1 MTQRDR
7 FAPERLPAS
16 HAGIGTRAHLRA
28 EYAALFE
35 RVGARIRALCE
46 ARNMPYEDLGRV
58 ATLNYWQTQGYGT
71 AGPFER
77 HFPLT
82 ALYRIAK
89 ALGVKPGALLEEEP

>member
-7 FAPERLPAS
+7 VAPDRSPVPHPGL
-16 HAGIGTRAHLRA
+16 GTPAHLRA

-35 RVGARIRALCE
+35 RVGARIRVLCD
-46 ARNMPYEDLGRV
+46 ARQMPYEELGRL
-58 ATLNYWQTQGYGT
+58 AKLNYWQTQGYGA

-77 HFPLT
+77 DFPLT

-89 ALGVKPGALLEEEP
+89 ALEVTVGELLE

>member
-7 FAPERLPAS
+7 FAPERSPVS

-46 ARNMPYEDLGRV
+46 ARQMPYEDLGRV
-58 ATLNYWQTQGYGT
+58 AKLNYWQTQGYGA

-77 HFPLT
+77 DFPLT

-89 ALGVKPGALLEEEP
+89 ALGVRVRELLK